1 MQNQASSLNENQAKL
16 ETRGKIARY
25 VSEFIHK
32 VNPKNIR
39 TLSFPGDSYEFE
51 SLAKANHWHAPNLE
65 EIHNICVEKSRDTYL
80 TSPVP
85 IPQDIR
91 KGVTAFGGSCSSNY
105 MVDDLVI
112 KTDYVFGDMEQVLGV
127 GKPDCPHYKWEDS
140 TFDEVGNVAE
150 MDLIWLDYYGG
161 YTGLKETAL
170 KRVVKNS
177 CAYYGL
183 VFITLNM
190 VGRERQAFL
199 KGDGAG
205 RKSGPL
211 AKAKD
216 SERWIGDSLKELGEG
231 KARSV
236 EKIMRCRYYGEGNKP
251 MLLVGYVWQDRRAL
265 AEQRQQAQLPK
276 ITMPLWDTG
285 EEFIKNKDAETVKK
299 AVKKAAKEAK
309 SISED
314 PTKEEVAE
322 IEEVISLH
330 PIKWDHKTGKL
341 LSQAEKAQHD
351 EERIDYFKEY
361 GQHLIR
367 FIPLNE
373 DGSWNLAGRKA
384 NLSRLERQKLEADGI
399 ILEKV

>member
-1 MQNQASSLNENQAKL
+1 MRNQASSLNVNEAKL
-16 ETRGKIARY
+16 ETRGKISRY

-65 EIHNICVEKSRDTYL
+65 EIHNVCVECSRDTYL

-85 IPQDIR
+85 IPQVLR
-91 KGVTAFGGSCSSNY
+91 EGVTVFGGSCSSNY

-112 KTDYVFGDMEQVLGV
+112 KTDYVFGEMEKVLGV
-127 GKPDCPHYKWEDS
+127 GKPDCSHYKWEDS
-140 TFDEVGNVAE
+140 TCDEVGNVAE

-211 AKAKD
+211 AKAND
-216 SERWIGDSLKELGEG
+216 SERWLGDCLKELGEG
-231 KARSV
+231 KGRSV
-236 EKIMRCRYYGEGNKP
+236 DKVMRCRYYGEGNKP

-285 EEFIKNKDAETVKK
+285 EEFIKNKDADIVKK
-299 AVKKAAKEAK
+299 AVKKAAEEAK
-309 SISED
+309 GISED
-314 PTKEEVAE
+314 PTKEEVAK

-330 PIKWDHKTGKL
+330 PIKWNHETGEL
-341 LSQAEKAQHD
+341 LSKAEKAQHD
-351 EERIDYFKEY
+351 EDRIEFFKEDY
-361 GQHLIR
+361 PELIR
-367 FIPLNE
+367 FIPRND

-384 NLSRLERQKLEADGI
+384 SLSRSEKEM
-399 ILEKV
+399 LEKKFKKSLI